1 MEKKLVWVMGA
12 MASGKSTQRKLLCE
26 RLSDGIEGDLVK
38 KQIGDL
44 NVIYTSYGDLVGM
57 PGKASTNQC
66 DGLDSSFGA
75 MKKVGSLK
83 ATEICIKKHSITIVE
98 GSQTT
103 FTWVD
108 ALAEM
113 CEKHNCEFYIVHLY
127 LDDEIVID
135 RLVHRNEIKG
145 TEVTDKKIKN
155 VLAKNNQ
162 YFNIYEK
169 IKDRKDINK
178 KRVHAKKSIEK
189 VFDDIV
195 DFIFED

>member
-1 MEKKLVWVMGA
+1 MRKKLIWIIGA

-26 RLSDGIEGDLVK
+26 RLSDGIEPDLIK
-38 KQIGDL
+38 KDIGDL
-44 NVIYTSYGDLVGM
+44 KVIYSSYSDIVGI

-83 ATEICIKKHSITIVE
+83 ATEICIKKHEITIVE

-103 FTWVD
+103 FLWVD
-108 ALAEM
+108 ELSNL
-113 CEKHNCEFYIVHLY
+113 CRKHNCEFYIIHLN
-127 LDDEIVID
+127 LQDEVVID
-135 RLVHRNEIKG
+135 RLYHRNEVKG

-162 YFNIYEK
+162 YYNIYEK
-169 IKDRKDINK
+169 IKDREDIIK
-178 KRVHAKKSIEK
+178 KRINAKKSIEK

-195 DFIFED
+195 DFVFSD